1 MNKSVVT
8 DMLFYYIYSLVK
20 QGVEDPLQVLVTELP
35 EMINIS
41 KEQLEYIKMNVL
53 QKEKFVENIDSSIKL
68 LSSIEESKTLDL
80 ESIKIVKGILEI
92 IRNDADISLQKIFGN
107 NGDNGDK

>member
-1 MNKSVVT
+1 MNKNVVT

-20 QGVEDPLQVLVTELP
+20 QGVEDPLQVLVAELP

-41 KEQLEYIKMNVL
+41 KEQLEYIKINAL
-53 QKEKFVENIDSSIKL
+53 QKGKLVENLDSSIKL

-80 ESIKIVKGILEI
+80 ESIKIVNGILEI

-107 NGDNGDK
+107 NEDDGDK